1 MQANAIESISR
12 LKTVHGGK
20 LIAEPRRK
28 SEMVTNKRMKV
39 TFKNENS
46 SPRFEDSVFSVPPSR
61 TDQVN

>member
-39 TFKNENS
+39 TFKNEI